1 MENNLIE
8 AVAIEQ
14 TTVQANTDAIRE
26 LNDLQL
32 SFVGGGIAEL
42 VGA

>member
-1 MENNLIE
+1 MENHIVE
-8 AVAIEQ
+8 TVALEQ
-14 TTVQANTDAIRE
+14 TARQANTDAINE
-26 LNDLQL
+26 LNELQL